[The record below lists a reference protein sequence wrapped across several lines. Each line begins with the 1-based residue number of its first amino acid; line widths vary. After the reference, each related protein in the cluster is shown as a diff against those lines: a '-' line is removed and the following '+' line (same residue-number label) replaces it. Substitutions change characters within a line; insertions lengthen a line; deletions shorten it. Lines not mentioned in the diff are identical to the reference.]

1 MMADALE
8 FNQESIVGVAGAGAM
23 GAGIAQIAATNG
35 HSVVVYDAYASSLKK
50 AQAKLTKI
58 LARQIEKGRMKDAE
72 VEGILSRITW
82 TEDRDEL
89 SQCSLVVEAVIEDL
103 EVKKELF
110 RGLEERVSSQTILAT
125 NTSSLSIAAIAASV
139 ERPERVLGVHFF
151 NPAPLMPLVEIIPGL
166 RTDPAVTR
174 GVREI
179 IDRWGKT
186 TVLAKDTPGFIVN
199 RIARPFYGESLRLHE
214 EGVASV
220 ATIDW
225 ALKSLGGFPMGPF
238 ELMDFIG
245 NDVNFK
251 VTKTV
256 YAAFYYDPRYRP
268 AFTQQ
273 RLAEAG
279 LWGRKSGRGY
289 YDYGEGA
296 IREEPV
302 QDEALGRQIVDR
314 VVAMLINEAVDALF
328 WQVASKED
336 IDLAMTKGVR
346 YPKGLLAW
354 ADDWGL
360 DPVLGVL
367 EGLQHE
373 YGEDRY
379 RPSPLLRRM
388 VASDTCFF
396 P

>member
-1 MMADALE
+1 MEATLE
-8 FNQESIVGVAGAGAM
+8 FSEQSIVGVAGAGAM

-35 HSVVVYDAYASSLKK
+35 HPVVVYDVYAASLAK
-50 AQAKLTKI
+50 AQAKLEKI
-58 LARQIEKGRMKDAE
+58 LLRQIEKGRMSE
-72 VEGILSRITW
+72 TQVEGVLSRITW
-82 TEDRDEL
+82 TEDLDGL
-89 SQCSLVVEAVIEDL
+89 SNSALVVEAIVEDL
-103 EVKKELF
+103 EVKKKLF
-110 RGLEERVSSQTILAT
+110 GALEERVDPQTVLAT
-125 NTSSLSIAAIAASV
+125 NTSSLSIASIASSV
-139 ERPERVLGVHFF
+139 AKADRVLGVHFF

-166 RTDPAVTR
+166 RTDETVTR
-174 GVREI
+174 AVRSL
-179 IDRWGKT
+179 IDTWSKV

-199 RIARPFYGESLRLHE
+199 RIARPFYGESLRLLE
-214 EGVASV
+214 EGAAS
-220 ATIDW
+220 ASTIDW
-225 ALKSLGGFPMGPF
+225 ALKSIGGFPMGPF

-256 YAAFYYDPRYRP
+256 FEAFYCDPRYRP

-279 LWGRKSGRGY
+279 LWGRKSGQGY
-289 YDYGEGA
+289 YDYAEGA
-296 IREEPV
+296 VREEPV
-302 QDEALGRQIVDR
+302 RDDERGQELVDR

-354 ADDWGL
+354 ADEWGL
-360 DPVLGVL
+360 PKVLGVL

-388 VASDTCFF
+388 VASDTCFY